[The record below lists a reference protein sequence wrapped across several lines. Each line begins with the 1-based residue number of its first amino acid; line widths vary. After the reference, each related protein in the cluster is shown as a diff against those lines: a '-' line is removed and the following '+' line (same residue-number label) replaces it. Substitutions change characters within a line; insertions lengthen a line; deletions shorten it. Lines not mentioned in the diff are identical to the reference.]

1 MNPYI
6 AKGKEPSLHNF
17 EHNKLK
23 STNYSKPS
31 NWSASRV
38 QAEHKDLF
46 AIPKEATDS
55 AKPIYFTGEMIF
67 PWMFTDYAELTH
79 LFEPATMIA
88 EYKDWPALFDID
100 QLKRN
105 EVPVYAAV
113 YYDDMFVDFG
123 LSMQTAKTIQGCKT
137 YVTNVMYHDALR
149 SRMDEVFKALFAL
162 RDDTID

>member
-1 MNPYI
+1 
-6 AKGKEPSLHNF
+6 
-17 EHNKLK
+17 
-23 STNYSKPS
+23 
-31 NWSASRV
+31 
-38 QAEHKDLF
+38 
-46 AIPKEATDS
+46 
-55 AKPIYFTGEMIF
+55 MIF
-67 PWMFTDYAELTH
+67 PWMFTDYSELVS
-79 LFEPATMIA
+79 LADPATIIA
-88 EYKDWPALFDID
+88 ETSDWPVLFDLE

-105 EVPVYAAV
+105 EVPVFAAV